1 MDYEARQQ
9 YSIRVRTTDQTGLS
23 YEKVFEVTVRDVS
36 EPPTEI
42 YLSSN
47 VISQDE
53 VDSVVGILSAE
64 DPDFEENFTF
74 SLVGGESDTHNG
86 YFQIVGD
93 QLQIKIS
100 LDSAYE
106 FYEIRV
112 EVRDS
117 EGLTY
122 SEPFMIVF
130 SDFQILLSGQEIQEG
145 SPIGTIIGVLSV
157 SDQTENAFQFSFS
170 QTFGDNDN
178 ELFEIENNNLKIF

>member
-23 YEKVFEVTVRDVS
+23 YEKVFEVTVRDVA
-36 EPPTEI
+36 EPPTDI

-47 VISQDE
+47 VVSQDE

-93 QLQIKIS
+93 
-100 LDSAYE
+100 
-106 FYEIRV
+106 
-112 EVRDS
+112 
-117 EGLTY
+117 
-122 SEPFMIVF
+122 
-130 SDFQILLSGQEIQEG
+130 
-145 SPIGTIIGVLSV
+145 
-157 SDQTENAFQFSFS
+157 
-170 QTFGDNDN
+170 
-178 ELFEIENNNLKIF
+178 